1 MAAQIRQRRSAS
13 RRRMDAW
20 RHTTGPQHA
29 HRFEQSDALRQGL
42 QAAVILLL
50 QGLDIHLACAPSAGH
65 AGGV

>member
-1 MAAQIRQRRSAS
+1 
-13 RRRMDAW
+13 MDAW